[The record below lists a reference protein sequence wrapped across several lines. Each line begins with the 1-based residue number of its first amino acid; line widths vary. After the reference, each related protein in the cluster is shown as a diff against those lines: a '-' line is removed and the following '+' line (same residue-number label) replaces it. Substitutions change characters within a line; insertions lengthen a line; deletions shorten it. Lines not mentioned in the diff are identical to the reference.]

1 MSITGRFLAYL
12 DKQSSLF
19 LWLAVMVSVLGIG
32 IIDYEIGPGVSL
44 SLSIFFR
51 SRWQAGRLERPRDF
65 WYLLSA
71 QPSGKYQNLPVNQ
84 SYASLFPVWDGIE
97 RLGVLIVF
105 SLLFSEIHAL
115 LKNKSRLSHTD
126 YLTGISNRRALF
138 KSSSMEIERLTR
150 TGRPFTL
157 LYMDL
162 DDFKAVNDSAGHEAG
177 DFVLNRIAIALK
189 LQLRGIDIIPR
200 MGGDEFVM
208 ILPETDD
215 QAAHKV
221 VPRLQSSLLE
231 EMQSYHWPV
240 TFSIGVL
247 TFVSAPSDAD
257 EMFRLADQLMYS
269 AKKEGK
275 NAICYK
281 VYSG

>member
-1 MSITGRFLAYL
+1 
-12 DKQSSLF
+12 
-19 LWLAVMVSVLGIG
+19 
-32 IIDYEIGPGVSL
+32 
-44 SLSIFFR
+44 
-51 SRWQAGRLERPRDF
+51 
-65 WYLLSA
+65 
-71 QPSGKYQNLPVNQ
+71 
-84 SYASLFPVWDGIE
+84 
-97 RLGVLIVF
+97 
-105 SLLFSEIHAL
+105 
-115 LKNKSRLSHTD
+115 
-126 YLTGISNRRALF
+126 
-138 KSSSMEIERLTR
+138 
-150 TGRPFTL
+150 
-157 LYMDL
+157 L
-162 DDFKAVNDSAGHEAG
+162 DDFKTINDSAGHEAG
-177 DFVLNRIAIALK
+177 DSVLTRIAAVLK
-189 LQLRGIDIIPR
+189 LQLRGIDIIAR